1 MWSLTSSGCGWTSV
15 SPARSGQGEPLTQA
29 ALDALIREHQPA
41 VFFSKDLFARYF
53 TYAKNGESHFILFDD
68 ADTLRQKLRLGRQL
82 GVAAAFSSGRRSV
95 ISLTRFF
102 AGDKKKYRTSRCGTF
117 AS

>member
-1 MWSLTSSGCGWTSV
+1 MDFRL
-15 SPARSGQGEPLTQA
+15 PARSGQGEPLTQA

-82 GVAAAFSSGRRSV
+82 GVAAAFFQWPEVSDIADSLFRR
-95 ISLTRFF
+95 
-102 AGDKKKYRTSRCGTF
+102 G
-117 AS
+117 